1 MVKKHTPG
9 PQGEWL
15 DPYQARAYDNLMVS
29 IQSFIQYMTAN
40 VANGHF
46 FQAHINVNKKKLV
59 EKKKEEAAAKQP
71 LGVKNPLV
79 PDYNGANKPEK
90 KEKKKDGLGG
100 MGLG

>member
-1 MVKKHTPG
+1 
-9 PQGEWL
+9 
-15 DPYQARAYDNLMVS
+15 
-29 IQSFIQYMTAN
+29 MTAN

-46 FQAHINVNKKKLV
+46 FQAHINVNRKKLI

-79 PDYNGANKPEK
+79 PNYSDNSPEK
-90 KEKKKDGLGG
+90 KEPKKSGLGG